1 MIGSQEENSP
11 VWTQRAVE
19 RAKRMASDRLFAD
32 IPLQNPAQHFM
43 LFVIERGSHGEV
55 PLSQGEIAKR
65 LQLSPATVTASLRPL
80 EKLGLIER
88 KPDEKDLRKNRVSIT
103 PDGIAMVKRCREL
116 MDALEEATFKG
127 FSEEELAQLTG
138 FFKRMCSNL
147 EAFSQDTQQKKEV
160 NAF

>member
-1 MIGSQEENSP
+1 MKGSHDEDSP

-19 RAKRMASDRLFAD
+19 RAKRMATDRLFAD
-32 IPLQNPAQHFM
+32 IPLQNPAQHFL
-43 LFVIERGSHGEV
+43 LFVIEHGSHGEV

-88 KPDEKDLRKNRVSIT
+88 KPDEKDLRKNRVNIT
-103 PDGIAMVKRCREL
+103 PAGKAMVKRCVEL

-138 FFKRMCSNL
+138 YFKRMCSNL
-147 EAFSQDTQQKKEV
+147 EAITLETQEKEGGQ
-160 NAF
+160 

>member
-1 MIGSQEENSP
+1 MKGSHDENSP

-19 RAKRMASDRLFAD
+19 RAKRMATDRLFAD

-43 LFVIERGSHGEV
+43 LFVIERGSHDDV

-88 KPDEKDLRKNRVSIT
+88 KPDDRDLRKNRVNIT
-103 PDGIAMVKRCREL
+103 PDGIAMMKRCQEL

-127 FSEEELAQLTG
+127 FSEEELTQLTG
-138 FFKRMCSNL
+138 YFRRMCSNL
-147 EAFSQDTQQKKEV
+147 EEFSQETEEKKEV
-160 NAF
+160 KEF

>member
-1 MIGSQEENSP
+1 MIGSHDQDSP

-88 KPDEKDLRKNRVSIT
+88 KPDEKDLRINRVTIT
-103 PDGIAMVKRCREL
+103 PEGVSMVKRCGEL
-116 MDALEEATFKG
+116 MDTLEETTFKG
-127 FSEEELAQLTG
+127 FSEEELSQLTG

-147 EAFSQDTQQKKEV
+147 EAFAQETQEKEGGQ
-160 NAF
+160 

>member
-1 MIGSQEENSP
+1 MKRSQDLNSP
-11 VWTQRAVE
+11 VWTQRQFD
-19 RAKRMASDRLFAD
+19 RAKRMATDRLFSD

-43 LFVIERGSHGEV
+43 LMVIERGSRGEI

-103 PDGIAMVKRCREL
+103 PEGIAMMKRCQEL
-116 MDALEEATFKG
+116 MDTLEEETFKG
-127 FSEEELAQLTG
+127 FSDEELTQLTG
-138 FFKRMCSNL
+138 YFKRMCSNL
-147 EAFSQDTQQKKEV
+147 NAFTLENQEKKEV
-160 NAF
+160 NES

>member
-1 MIGSQEENSP
+1 MKGSHDENSP

-19 RAKRMASDRLFAD
+19 RAKRLATDRLFAD

-43 LFVIERGSHGEV
+43 LFVIEHGSHGEV

-88 KPDEKDLRKNRVSIT
+88 KPDEKDLRKNRVNIT
-103 PDGIAMVKRCREL
+103 PDGEAMVKRCVEL

-138 FFKRMCSNL
+138 YFKRMCSNL
-147 EAFSQDTQQKKEV
+147 EAVAQETQEKEGGQ
-160 NAF
+160 

>member
-1 MIGSQEENSP
+1 MIGSHDENSP
-11 VWTQRAVE
+11 VWTQRSVE
-19 RAKRMASDRLFAD
+19 RAKRMATDRLFAD

-43 LFVIERGSHGEV
+43 LFVIERGSHREV

-88 KPDEKDLRKNRVSIT
+88 KPDEKDLRINRVTIT
-103 PDGIAMVKRCREL
+103 PEGIAMVKRCQEL
-116 MDALEEATFKG
+116 MDTLEETTFKG
-127 FSEEELAQLTG
+127 FSEEELSQLTG

-147 EAFSQDTQQKKEV
+147 DAFSQETQDKEGGQ
-160 NAF
+160 

>member
-1 MIGSQEENSP
+1 MKGSHDENSP
-11 VWTQRAVE
+11 VWTQRHVE
-19 RAKRMASDRLFAD
+19 RAKRQATDRLFAD

-43 LFVIERGSHGEV
+43 LFVIEHGSKREV

-88 KPDEKDLRKNRVSIT
+88 KPDEKDLRINRVNIT
-103 PDGIAMVKRCREL
+103 AAGEAMVQRCKEL
-116 MDALEEATFKG
+116 MDTLEEATFKG

-138 FFKRMCSNL
+138 YFKRMCSNL
-147 EAFSQDTQQKKEV
+147 EAFAQEIQTTEGGQ
-160 NAF
+160 